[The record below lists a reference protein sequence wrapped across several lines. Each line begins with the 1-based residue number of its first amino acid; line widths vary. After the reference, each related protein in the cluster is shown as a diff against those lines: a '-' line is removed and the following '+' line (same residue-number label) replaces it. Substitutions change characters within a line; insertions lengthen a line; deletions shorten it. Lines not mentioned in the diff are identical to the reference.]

1 MASGML
7 LALSAAMARVARP
20 ISPLCFPPRPALLTR
35 LCGVAQPAVS
45 DASAMNESVEPK
57 RRALA
62 IGLPPPFGLVG
73 QGLQFRHCCQK
84 LVERV
89 GDDLLGRPA
98 ADGARESQLEV
109 AL

>member
-1 MASGML
+1 ML
-7 LALSAAMARVARP
+7 FSLSAAKARVARP
-20 ISPLCFPPRPALLTR
+20 TSPRAFPLTPALLTW
-35 LCGVAQPAVS
+35 LCGEAQPAVS

-62 IGLPPPFGLVG
+62 IGLPPPFGLGG
-73 QGLQFRHCCQK
+73 QGIQLRHRSQK

-98 ADGARESQLEV
+98 ANGARESQLEM

>member
-1 MASGML
+1 ML
-7 LALSAAMARVARP
+7 FSLSAARARVASP
-20 ISPLCFPPRPALLTR
+20 TSPLAFPPKPALLTW
-35 LCGVAQPAVS
+35 LCGLAQPAVS

-62 IGLPPPFGLVG
+62 IGLPPPFGLCG
-73 QGLQFRHCCQK
+73 QGIQLRHCCQK

-98 ADGARESQLEV
+98 ADGACESQLEV